1 MTEKHLS
8 SQFDAELNTI
18 NAHLLEMGGLVESQV
33 ANAMKAF
40 STMDAELA
48 SEVLANEKAVNDFE
62 INIDKECAEILARRQ
77 PTAKDLRLV
86 LAIAKAIKNNRN
98 FIICDFQG
106 FFCIVSGHYNYYFF
120 SIIHVKIFYISSCKI
135 INLKLIFISLLCN
148 G

>member
-48 SEVLANEKAVNDFE
+48 SQVLANEKAVNDFE

-86 LAIAKAIKNNRN
+86 LAIAKAI
-98 FIICDFQG
+98 
-106 FFCIVSGHYNYYFF
+106 S
-120 SIIHVKIFYISSCKI
+120 
-135 INLKLIFISLLCN
+135 NLERVGDEADAGGEQFAVAQRFNLQL
-148 G
+148 